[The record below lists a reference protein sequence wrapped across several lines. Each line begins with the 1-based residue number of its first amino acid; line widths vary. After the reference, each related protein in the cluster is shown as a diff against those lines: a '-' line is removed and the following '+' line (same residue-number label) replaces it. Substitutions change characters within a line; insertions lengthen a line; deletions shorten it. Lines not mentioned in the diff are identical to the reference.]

1 METGAAWGNKHATCA
16 KYKAGRGSTSR
27 GSRLPELFRKIVT
40 KYPSPSAISIVGS
53 VPVVLGEGNRIGDL
67 VGTGIDL
74 HGDAQLP

>member
-40 KYPSPSAISIVGS
+40 KYPSPSAITK
-53 VPVVLGEGNRIGDL
+53 P
-67 VGTGIDL
+67 
-74 HGDAQLP
+74 